1 MVQLNLRSVY
11 NSANTILE
19 FKAEYD
25 FVSKYHNQ
33 QKTTGSLLIVESQNS
48 LLLKVV
54 LECMYWI

>member
-1 MVQLNLRSVY
+1 MNLRSVY

-19 FKAEYD
+19 FKAEY
-25 FVSKYHNQ
+25 VSKYHNQ

-48 LLLKVV
+48 LLLKDV